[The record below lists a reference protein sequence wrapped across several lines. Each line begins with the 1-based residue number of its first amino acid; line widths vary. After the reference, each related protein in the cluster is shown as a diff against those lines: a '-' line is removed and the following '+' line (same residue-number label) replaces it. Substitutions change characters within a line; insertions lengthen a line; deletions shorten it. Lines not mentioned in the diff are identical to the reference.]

1 MSEETK
7 IKTSKLNK
15 KFFIGAVAIIAIA
28 LVAALALLLPKSAEA
43 GKLSAQ
49 LDLGDKFL
57 SELNYEQAVVAYLAA
72 IEIDPKNADALLGL
86 ADAYLAQGEYD
97 KAEEVLE
104 DALEELGG
112 DAAETVKDKL
122 EEVREAKKE
131 AEAKAEPTVAPT
143 EIPATSTSVPTEVPV
158 VTNTPTPEPTSTPT
172 PEPTATPT
180 PTPTETPAPT
190 QAVTPDTEVITATI
204 VVERG
209 NTATVV
215 CNKVEAAGIIEDA
228 KVLRKYLID
237 NQLTDYI
244 NIGSYTLSSDMSMK
258 EIAEVLTKH

>member
-1 MSEETK
+1 MK
-7 IKTSKLNK
+7 RKYYLRGLG
-15 KFFIGAVAIIAIA
+15 IGILITAIVFIIAG
-28 LVAALALLLPKSAEA
+28 P
-43 GKLSAQ
+43 
-49 LDLGDKFL
+49 
-57 SELNYEQAVVAYLAA
+57 SELSDD
-72 IEIDPKNADALLGL
+72 EIIKRA
-86 ADAYLAQGEYD
+86 
-97 KAEEVLE
+97 K
-104 DALEELGG
+104 ELGYVKADEQVTPSIG
-112 DAAETVKDKL
+112 IKELLEHTLIPTPTATMAPQETL
-122 EEVREAKKE
+122 
-131 AEAKAEPTVAPT
+131 
-143 EIPATSTSVPTEVPV
+143 
-158 VTNTPTPEPTSTPT
+158 TPEPTSTPT
-172 PEPTATPT
+172 PEPTETPTPEPTSTPIPEPTET

-190 QAVTPDTEVITATI
+190 HAATPDTEVVTATI

>member
-1 MSEETK
+1 MK
-7 IKTSKLNK
+7 RKYYLRGLG
-15 KFFIGAVAIIAIA
+15 IGILITAIVFIIAG
-28 LVAALALLLPKSAEA
+28 P
-43 GKLSAQ
+43 
-49 LDLGDKFL
+49 
-57 SELNYEQAVVAYLAA
+57 SELSDD
-72 IEIDPKNADALLGL
+72 EIIKRA
-86 ADAYLAQGEYD
+86 
-97 KAEEVLE
+97 K
-104 DALEELGG
+104 ELGYVKADEQVTPSIG
-112 DAAETVKDKL
+112 IKELLEHTPIPTPTATMAPQETL
-122 EEVREAKKE
+122 TP
-131 AEAKAEPTVAPT
+131 EPTSTPT
-143 EIPATSTSVPTEVPV
+143 PEPTA
-158 VTNTPTPEPTSTPT
+158 TPTPEPTSTPT

-190 QAVTPDTEVITATI
+190 QAVTPDTEVVTATI

>member
-1 MSEETK
+1 MQKKRIAGK
-7 IKTSKLNK
+7 ILLLTFGMACFL
-15 KFFIGAVAIIAIA
+15 
-28 LVAALALLLPKSAEA
+28 ALAGCNTKNNGEA
-43 GKLSAQ
+43 GNQ
-49 LDLGDKFL
+49 TGDG
-57 SELNYEQAVVAYLAA
+57 A
-72 IEIDPKNADALLGL
+72 IELPGNDSESNSGGL
-86 ADAYLAQGEYD
+86 
-97 KAEEVLE
+97 KA
-104 DALEELGG
+104 
-112 DAAETVKDKL
+112 
-122 EEVREAKKE
+122 
-131 AEAKAEPTVAPT
+131 
-143 EIPATSTSVPTEVPV
+143 
-158 VTNTPTPEPTSTPT
+158 
-172 PEPTATPT
+172 EPTATPT

-190 QAVTPDTEVITATI
+190 QAATPDTEVVTATI

>member
-1 MSEETK
+1 MK
-7 IKTSKLNK
+7 RKYYLRGLG
-15 KFFIGAVAIIAIA
+15 IGILITAIVFIIAG
-28 LVAALALLLPKSAEA
+28 P
-43 GKLSAQ
+43 
-49 LDLGDKFL
+49 
-57 SELNYEQAVVAYLAA
+57 SELSDD
-72 IEIDPKNADALLGL
+72 EIIKRA
-86 ADAYLAQGEYD
+86 
-97 KAEEVLE
+97 K
-104 DALEELGG
+104 ELGYIKAG
-112 DAAETVKDKL
+112 EQVTPSIGIKELLENTPIPTPTATMAPQETL
-122 EEVREAKKE
+122 TP
-131 AEAKAEPTVAPT
+131 EPTSTPMPEPT
-143 EIPATSTSVPTEVPV
+143 S
-158 VTNTPTPEPTSTPT
+158 TPTPEPTATPTPETTSTPT